1 MVQRSQK
8 PFQSNTTNPKYYYS
22 EMRRKKKKKSK
33 IRYYGQHHGQYQI
46 F

>member
-8 PFQSNTTNPKYYYS
+8 PFQGITTNPKYYYG
-22 EMRRKKKKKSK
+22 EMRKKKKKK
-33 IRYYGQHHGQYQI
+33 AKVRYHGQYHGQYQI

>member
-8 PFQSNTTNPKYYYS
+8 PFQSNITNPKYHYS
-22 EMRRKKKKKSK
+22 EMRERKKKKAK